1 MTLKIWSKQLLYIKP
16 DPTPYLLASRTPTV
30 VRLNAASGVPFLYT
44 NTSNPGVVLTDTL
57 SNKEI
62 GYGVFNISFTFTPD
76 KTADYRVLFELPGL
90 CKFAYNWNAG
100 QGLLVY
106 LKNLGWRAVSTA
118 YIPQEEVEVKLH
130 RYSDAS
136 DIVLEVGTYTFT
148 LLQTWVPWTQPVI
161 TSDTSYGTLTYDG
174 IGHGPVSML
183 NKASR
188 PLTVSEANASHADF
202 YNYGVNYSWVLWQLP
217 VKLRLQ
223 SVTTMSQAF
232 SGDSNIIRPVTPGLH
247 IYTDSSK
254 STSLYMLDQW
264 EDWGRPLTQ
273 LFDESD
279 PNTFYVQL
287 RASTGSDV
295 ITDTLY
301 MVAEDVAGGYSI
313 YLNIAW
319 LHIEADQFNGISY
332 TTKQLTLYDT
342 KSFNSLIALNTYGG

>member
-1 MTLKIWSKQLLYIKP
+1 MVLKIWSKQLLYIKP
-16 DPTPYLLASRTPTV
+16 DPTPYLLASRTPTI
-30 VRLNAASGVPFLYT
+30 VRLSAAAGIPFLYT
-44 NTSNPGVVLTDTL
+44 NTSNPGVVLADTL

-76 KTADYRVLFELPGL
+76 KTADYRVLFEIPGL

-100 QGLLVY
+100 QGLLFYVE
-106 LKNLGWRAVSTA
+106 NLGWRAISTA
-118 YIPQEEVEVKLH
+118 YISQEEVEVKLH

-148 LLQTWVPWTQPVI
+148 LLQTWVPWSQPVI
-161 TSDTSYGTLTYDG
+161 TSATSYGEITDDG
-174 IGHGPVSML
+174 IGGTAISML
-183 NKASR
+183 NKADR
-188 PLTVSEANASHADF
+188 PLTVAEANDSHADF
-202 YNYGVNYSWVLWQLP
+202 HNYGVNYSWMLWRLP

-232 SGDSNIIRPVTPGLH
+232 WGDRNITTPVTPGLH
-247 IYTDSSK
+247 IYADSGK
-254 STSLYMLDQW
+254 NTSLYMLDQW
-264 EDWGRPLTQ
+264 EDWGKPLTQ

-279 PNTFYVQL
+279 PSTFYLQL
-287 RASTGSDV
+287 RNSIRSDV

-301 MVAEDVAGGYSI
+301 MVAEDVSGGYNIS
-313 YLNIAW
+313 LNISW
-319 LHIEADQFNGISY
+319 LHIEADQFNGILY